1 MATWQTSG
9 GVEYDRRE
17 LNRVEARF
25 WREIWESV
33 PPAVAVEHGVELAT
47 FGPVQTTLAAAIPD
61 VRMMNLVLG
70 ATAPGAVADGDLGTA
85 ADWLRARRVPGCVPV
100 TPDLPE
106 TAAAESWLAENGFE
120 PTRGWVKFVRDA
132 HPPRFKAA
140 GNVEIEEVSDPDAA
154 PFGAIAALGFGLPA
168 WAADFLAGL
177 PGRPG
182 WRCYVARVDGEA
194 QGCGAMLLDG
204 EIAELG
210 FGATLEPAR
219 GRGAQLAML
228 GRRIEDATAAGAR
241 LLLAETGELTEG
253 QPATSYRNLRRAGFE
268 NAYLCPNW
276 TRASS

>member
-1 MATWQTSG
+1 MATWKTPH

-17 LNRVEARF
+17 LDRVEARF

-33 PPAVAVEHGVELAT
+33 PAAVAAEHGIELAT
-47 FGPVQTTLAAAIPD
+47 FGPVQATLAAELAE

-85 ADWLRARRVPGCVPV
+85 TDQIRARGVAGCVPV

-120 PTRGWVKFVRDA
+120 PTRSWMKFLRDA
-132 HPPRFKAA
+132 HPPRFKVA
-140 GNVEIEEVSDPDAA
+140 GDVEVVEVSDPEAA
-154 PFGAIAALGFGLPA
+154 PFGTIAALGFGLPA
-168 WAADFLAGL
+168 WAADFFAHL

-194 QGCGAMLLDG
+194 QGCGAMLVDG
-204 EIAELG
+204 EVAELG

-219 GRGAQLAML
+219 GRGAQLAL
-228 GRRIEDATAAGAR
+228 LRRRIEDAAAAGAR
-241 LLLAETGELTEG
+241 LLFAETGERAEG
-253 QPATSYRNLRRAGFE
+253 EPATSYRNLLRAGFE
-268 NAYLCPNW
+268 EAYVRPNW
-276 TRASS
+276 RRAVP